1 MIIIELTYK
10 KSLNEVNALLQKHRD
25 FLEKYYSEKM
35 FLASGPKNP
44 RNGGVILAIGDL
56 SVINKI
62 IEEDPFYQHDVA
74 DYRIIEFEP
83 NQYNSNFKDYF
94 LEKN

>member
-1 MIIIELTYK
+1 MIIIELTYN
-10 KSLNEVNALLQKHRD
+10 KSLNEVNALLQEHRD
-25 FLEKYYSEKM
+25 FLEKYYSKKT

-44 RNGGVILAIGDL
+44 RNGGVILAMGNL
-56 SVINKI
+56 PVIKKI

-74 DYRIIEFEP
+74 NYRMIEFEI
-83 NQYNSNFKDYF
+83 NKYDANFPDSF

>member
-10 KSLNEVNALLQKHRD
+10 KSLDEVNTLLQEHRD
-25 FLEKYYSEKM
+25 FLERYYSKKM
-35 FLASGPKNP
+35 FLASGPKKP

-62 IEEDPFYQHDVA
+62 IEEDPFYQHGIA

-83 NQYNSNFKDYF
+83 NKYDANFADSF